1 MSNKGYAAV
10 FALGVLS
17 GVFFQIQFSK
27 QNDVINAGL
36 TTIAANQVKAE
47 ANQALAN
54 ATLSMIQATAEKSL
68 AMQAAAN
75 AARESRP

>member
-1 MSNKGYAAV
+1 MRHKKFAVIVLAAL
-10 FALGVLS
+10 ALGLI
-17 GVFFQIQFSK
+17 IQVK
-27 QNDVINAGL
+27 QYAMINSGL

-47 ANQALAN
+47 ANHALGN
-54 ATLSMIQATAEKSL
+54 ASLSMIQATAEKSL